1 MLFEPE
7 VGQEGLSTQLVTPFV
22 FEGNFLCFLGFWVE
36 DSHEQLLLGADD
48 GLTVCIDVT
57 DLIGQQVLAADHL
70 DDIVFGHEHLLGNDG
85 SQLVEYPFVPLEQG
99 LVYEFDLQLGF
110 LFIGVIDREDADLV
124 GRMVQGA
131 EELLLRAF
139 DPILDQEG
147 V

>member
-1 MLFEPE
+1 M
-7 VGQEGLSTQLVTPFV
+7 
-22 FEGNFLCFLGFWVE
+22 
-36 DSHEQLLLGADD
+36 
-48 GLTVCIDVT
+48 
-57 DLIGQQVLAADHL
+57 LAADHL
-70 DDIVFGHEHLLGNDG
+70 DDIVFGHEHLLWNDG

-110 LFIGVIDREDADLV
+110 LLIGVIDREDADLV